1 QIVDGKTGFICEPGD
16 ETGLADALE
25 KILRS
30 ADLRRSFGEA
40 SRRRLETEFTIEKTV
55 LDIKAAFERI
65 VKPGKAPVRPSAGLG
80 ILVHKWPMEKHREA
94 DLLQL
99 CRFLPGL
106 RIYAALPSFS
116 TIQPSWH
123 EVVPHIDFLP
133 DGMVLEG
140 EWRQEGDLAHQME
153 TARIEFTP
161 DLSSELFLQQ
171 ARYAMYMRDWI
182 KRDGIKHL
190 HAMSTADLVWGWML
204 QRLTGV

>member
-1 QIVDGKTGFICEPGD
+1 
-16 ETGLADALE
+16 
-25 KILRS
+25 
-30 ADLRRSFGEA
+30 
-40 SRRRLETEFTIEKTV
+40 
-55 LDIKAAFERI
+55 
-65 VKPGKAPVRPSAGLG
+65 
-80 ILVHKWPMEKHREA
+80 MEKHREA

-99 CRFLPGL
+99 CRFHPNL
-106 RIYAALPSFS
+106 RIYAALASFS
-116 TIQPSWH
+116 TIQESWR

-161 DLSSELFLQQ
+161 DLSSEWFLQQ

-190 HAMSTADLVWGWML
+190 HAMSTAELVWGWML
-204 QRLTGV
+204 QRLTGVTLSVTIEDKGRILPKSAMLQLVGYCNGVRFEKAKQISDAASAHPNTDALYLLIHRPSRPLEDKWLEFLARAASPQKSSAKK